1 MQPVESLISLLQ
13 SLVNGLLTGGIY
25 AMVGI
30 GLSLVFGV
38 MRVINF
44 AHGEFL
50 ALGMYLTLWL
60 FQVTGLDPFL
70 AIPLVVLVG
79 LALGWVADR
88 VLVGPIASGPE
99 QGFILMTV
107 GIGLVISNSLL
118 LGFGAHPQSI
128 YTSYSTATFRVAGV
142 SFSLPLTLSFTITV
156 VVIASLYWMLNRTE
170 LGRAIRATA
179 QNPAAA
185 ELQGIDTQ
193 RVRSLVF
200 GIGVALASLAGLL
213 LLPVLY
219 VIPTVGSVFTLKAFV
234 VTVLGGMGNVLGAIG
249 GGLLL
254 GVAES
259 LGATY
264 LSSGYRDAFGLIAF
278 LLVLL
283 FRPAGLFGRSR
294 V

>member
-1 MQPVESLISLLQ
+1 MESVISLVQ

-60 FQVTGLDPFL
+60 FRATGLDPFL
-70 AIPLVVLVG
+70 AIPFVVLVG
-79 LALGWVADR
+79 LALGWLADR
-88 VLVGPIASGPE
+88 FLVGPLASGPE
-99 QGFILMTV
+99 QGYILMTV

-128 YTSYSTATFRVAGV
+128 YTSYSTATFRLAGV
-142 SFSLPLTLSFTITV
+142 SFSLPLTLSFAITV
-156 VVIASLYWMLNRTE
+156 VVIAGLYAMLNRTE

-179 QNPAAA
+179 QNAAAA

-264 LSSGYRDAFGLIAF
+264 VSSGYRDAFGLIAF

-294 V
+294 A